1 MPIKTQAAVSVSPSS
16 TTASLKKQI
25 GVAFASTGASLLA
38 VFLIDIIAVVY
49 ISLLHNEQALAAY
62 GVAKLFIFFI
72 STIVS
77 AFTVACGAL
86 LSRLIGLGQQHAA
99 GAFIKCLFTVALA
112 CIALMVTAQWAG
124 FSLIAHGL
132 GLQGE
137 IEASAHHY
145 VSIVAPAMVVM
156 AAAHLNI
163 QVMRTYGRMKTAMA
177 ITLAGT
183 AVFATIAPV
192 LMFVLELGLTGTAI
206 AYGVAAIV
214 TAVAC
219 RSRLVRVPATS
230 VSAPLW
236 PSVRTYAPMLLRVA
250 FPAWLGNLATFV
262 SLAYLLHTLVAFG
275 APALAAMTVIDRLI
289 QTFYCFFF
297 AIPIALAPIIGHSV
311 GAREPHRVRD
321 AIAHARRLVL
331 IYGVC
336 VWLFSM
342 GLSTSLARWAS
353 LSPEGSAML
362 VQVLI
367 FAGPLWILVGR
378 EFVAVAIFVSFKAA
392 WYVPVFAWLRA
403 TLGTVPFVWLGASL
417 YGSSG
422 AFIGMLVGG
431 ACFAVIASIFSQ
443 RVSLKWQS
451 HALNTIK

>member
-1 MPIKTQAAVSVSPSS
+1 MTIETEASVSVSPSS

-25 GVAFASTGASLLA
+25 LVAFASTGASLLA

-49 ISLLHNEQALAAY
+49 ISLLHDEQALAAY

-72 STIVS
+72 STVLS

-86 LSRLIGLGQQHAA
+86 LSRLIGHGQQHAA
-99 GAFIKCLFTVALA
+99 AGFIKCLFAVALA
-112 CIALMVTAQWAG
+112 CIALMVTAELAG
-124 FSLIAHGL
+124 FSLIAQGL

-137 IEASAHHY
+137 IQATAHHY
-145 VSIVAPAMVVM
+145 IAIVAPAMVIM
-156 AAAHLNI
+156 AAAHLHI

-192 LMFVLELGLTGTAI
+192 LMFAFELGLTGTAI
-206 AYGVAAIV
+206 AYGVTAVV

-219 RSRLVRVPATS
+219 HSRLVRVPTTA
-230 VSAPLW
+230 VRAPLW
-236 PSVRTYAPMLLRVA
+236 SSVRTYAPMLLRVT

-262 SLAYLLHTLVAFG
+262 GLAYLLHTLVTFG

-297 AIPIALAPIIGHSV
+297 AIPIALAPIIGHNIS
-311 GAREPHRVRD
+311 AQEPHRVRD
-321 AIAHARRLVL
+321 AIAYARRLVL
-331 IYGVC
+331 IYGAF
-336 VWLFSM
+336 VWVVSM

-367 FAGPLWILVGR
+367 FAGPLWILIGR

-422 AFIGMLVGG
+422 AFVAMLIGG
-431 ACFAVIASIFSQ
+431 ASFSVIASIFSQ
-443 RVSLKWQS
+443 RVSLQWQT